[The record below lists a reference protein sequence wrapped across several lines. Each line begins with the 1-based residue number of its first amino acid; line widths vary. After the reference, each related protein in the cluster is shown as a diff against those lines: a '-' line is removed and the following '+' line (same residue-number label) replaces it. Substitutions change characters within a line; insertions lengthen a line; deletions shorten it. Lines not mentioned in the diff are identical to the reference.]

1 MPGDD
6 FGYVGHELVLLEDG
20 TYRWVDIKRF
30 WLPVRLADPALALE
44 LLLGH
49 VRYRDPYTG
58 PPSRDVDDAE
68 DTHGPYRLDQ
78 ISVRSYEVIDETT
91 ALMTIQDFVGDEAE
105 LSEHVRADLGFR
117 VYRQIRRMA
126 VRYRLVD
133 LGEDAF
139 HDVGWILGGFT
150 ELVLMDLSRSE
161 LLLLVAAAD

>member
-1 MPGDD
+1 VPVPGDD

-20 TYRWVDIKRF
+20 TYRWVDIKR
-30 WLPVRLADPALALE
+30 LPVRLADPALGLE
-44 LLLGH
+44 LLLGD

-58 PPSRDVDDAE
+58 PPSRELDAE
-68 DTHGPYRLDQ
+68 DVHGPYRLDQ
-78 ISVRSYEVIDETT
+78 ISVRSYEVIDEAA

-105 LSEHVRADLGFR
+105 LSEDVRADLGFR

-126 VRYRLVD
+126 VRYRLLD